1 MQYLTHRDLV
11 EVSGCPWAEQMNKTA
26 PHSSDLAGGNAGQL
40 SVTWM
45 NSHAGTRGYG
55 KGTCPTGVD
64 LPF

>member
-1 MQYLTHRDLV
+1 
-11 EVSGCPWAEQMNKTA
+11 MNKTA

-55 KGTCPTGVD
+55 KGTCRTGVD